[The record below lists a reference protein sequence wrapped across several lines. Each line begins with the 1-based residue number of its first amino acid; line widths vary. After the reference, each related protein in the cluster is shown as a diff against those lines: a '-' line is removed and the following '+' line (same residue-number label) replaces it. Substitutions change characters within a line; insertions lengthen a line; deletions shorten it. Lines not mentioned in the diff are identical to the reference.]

1 MTGIAHFISKKHRSM
16 DNAADGAGFG
26 RKVLASAID
35 NLSFSRMDEACF
47 FENEGVFTALISSS

>member
-1 MTGIAHFISKKHRSM
+1 M
-16 DNAADGAGFG
+16 DNADDGAGFD

-35 NLSFSRMDEACF
+35 NLSFNKRDEACF

>member
-1 MTGIAHFISKKHRSM
+1 M

-26 RKVLASAID
+26 RKVLASTMD
-35 NLSFSRMDEACF
+35 NLSFNRMDEACF